1 MTKSPRRY
9 QAASAIAI
17 VLAAYAAVFAR
28 QTHNHVDLPIFIDPL
43 EWVTS
48 LTSVAAAWAAW
59 NKLEQRAA
67 IFIVVALFLFFGV
80 QVDWLFRVPLGFGF
94 VTVASLAFLL
104 TLPVTW
110 KPK

>member
-28 QTHNHVDLPIFIDPL
+28 QTHNHIDLPIFIDPL
-43 EWVTS
+43 EWLTS
-48 LTSVAAAWAAW
+48 LTFLAAAWAAW

-80 QVDWLFRVPLGFGF
+80 QVDWPQKNLLSIPIALDPLAHEIVWNMFQG
-94 VTVASLAFLL
+94 S
-104 TLPVTW
+104 
-110 KPK
+110 